1 MVSEH
6 SLPLI
11 WGHFLTTDCGSS
23 GSKYL
28 HRNIYLSSGQ
38 GDNSVFILYL
48 IASFEQGLKNEKPKS
63 LKKTFYIQLDFF
75 GIEHITLILIHKV

>member
-11 WGHFLTTDCGSS
+11 WGHFLTTACGSS
-23 GSKYL
+23 GSKYV

-38 GDNSVFILYL
+38 GDNSVFVLYL
-48 IASFEQGLKNEKPKS
+48 IASFEQGLKNKKPKS
-63 LKKTFYIQLDFF
+63 LKKNFLHSARLLWNGTHNTDPN
-75 GIEHITLILIHKV
+75 T